1 MHDSKPV
8 TSTYFSENNIRYV
21 FIDGNLCDSIDK
33 CYTTLKQQ
41 LSLPGYFGNNL
52 DALEEV
58 LSDLDWIHE
67 EKIKIIILNS
77 TELLAKNISTKNSF
91 LDILNVCEN
100 KKLQIIYLD
109 NEPNAK

>member
-1 MHDSKPV
+1 MNDSKQC
-8 TSTYFSENNIRYV
+8 TSSYFAENNMRYV
-21 FIDGNLCDSIDK
+21 FIDGNLCDSTEK
-33 CYTTLKQQ
+33 CYSTLKQQ
-41 LSLPGYFGNNL
+41 LSLPNYFGNNL

-91 LDILNVCEN
+91 LDILNSCEN
-100 KKLQIIYLD
+100 KKIQIIYLG
-109 NEPNAK
+109 NEINAK